1 MSVYIIS
8 AVRTPVGKLGGA
20 LKGVSPV
27 EMGSLVISEALSRSK
42 LSSKGINMV
51 IMGNVLRTGHGQDIS
66 RQCAIRAGMEPET
79 DAYAIDMVC
88 SSGMMSI
95 INAVQMIRTGDA
107 HAVIAGGTE
116 SMSQAEF
123 AADLRF
129 GTKVGAEIVLKDT
142 MVVDGLRDPFN
153 MKLMGEE
160 ADMVA
165 AEHGARRD
173 ELDRISYESHIR
185 AARATDSGY
194 FNKEIVP
201 VNTKAGLFSR
211 DEGIRRDTSL
221 EKLSGL
227 SPAFGKNG
235 VHTAG
240 SSSQISDG
248 AAALV
253 LADEATVKET
263 GARPLAKITG
273 YSWIG
278 VESYKFPEAPLIA
291 VRKLLERT
299 GLKDGDVDYFE
310 NNEAFAINSYLF
322 LNEFKIDEERLNP
335 WGGAIALGHPIGAS
349 GSRIIV
355 TMLDYLNDLH
365 GKVGVASICHGIG
378 GATAMSFET
387 I

>member
-299 GLKDGDVDYFE
+299 GLKDSDVDYFE

>member
-27 EMGSLVISEALSRSK
+27 EMGSLVIGEALKRSK
-42 LSSKGINMV
+42 LSSKDISMV
-51 IMGNVLRTGHGQDIS
+51 VMGNVLRTGHGQDVS
-66 RQCAIRAGMEPET
+66 RQCAIRAGMGSET
-79 DAYAIDMVC
+79 DAYTVDMVC
-88 SSGMMSI
+88 SSGMMSV
-95 INAVQMIRTGDA
+95 INAVQMIKAGDS

-165 AEHGARRD
+165 AEHNARRD
-173 ELDRISYESHIR
+173 ELDRISYESHMR

-201 VNTKAGLFSR
+201 VNTGAGLFSR
-211 DEGIRRDTSL
+211 DEGIRRDTSI

-235 VHTAG
+235 LHTAG

-253 LADEATVKET
+253 LADETTVKET
-263 GARPLAKITG
+263 GIRPIAKITG
-273 YSWIG
+273 YSWTG

-291 VRKLLERT
+291 VKRLLERI
-299 GLKDGDVDYFE
+299 GLNVSDVDYFE

-322 LNEFKIDEERLNP
+322 LNEFKVEEERLNP

-355 TMLDYLNDLH
+355 TMIDYLNALH
-365 GKVGVASICHGIG
+365 GRIGVASICHGIG

-387 I
+387 V